1 MNMIVSYIVG
11 NLLRILEFLL
21 FARAIL
27 SWLSQAGGSRLYEFL
42 CMLTEPLIQP
52 FRSLVSQIDAFRRCP
67 FDIPFML
74 AFFTI
79 IVLEQ
84 VVYML

>member
-1 MNMIVSYIVG
+1 MIALYIVG
-11 NLLRILEFLL
+11 SLLRILEFLL

-27 SWLSQAGGSRLYEFL
+27 SWFSQAGGSKLYEFL
-42 CMLTEPLIQP
+42 RLITEPLIQP
-52 FRSLVSQIDAFRRCP
+52 FRSLTDRIDAFRGCP

-84 VVYML
+84 VIYML

>member
-1 MNMIVSYIVG
+1 MIASYIVG

-27 SWLSQAGGSRLYEFL
+27 SWFSQAGGSRLYEFL

-52 FRSLVSQIDAFRRCP
+52 SLVSRIDAFRRCP
-67 FDIPFML
+67 LDIPFML

>member
-1 MNMIVSYIVG
+1 MIASYIVG

-27 SWLSQAGGSRLYEFL
+27 SWFSHGGSRLYEFL

-52 FRSLVSQIDAFRRCP
+52 FRSLVSRIDAFRRCP
-67 FDIPFML
+67 LDIPFML

>member
-1 MNMIVSYIVG
+1 MNMIALYIVG
-11 NLLRILEFLL
+11 SLLRILEFLL

-27 SWLSQAGGSRLYEFL
+27 SWFPQVGGSKLYEFL
-42 CMLTEPLIQP
+42 CLITEPLIQP
-52 FRSLVSQIDAFRRCP
+52 FRSLTDRIDAFRGCP

-84 VVYML
+84 VIYML

>member
-1 MNMIVSYIVG
+1 MIASYIVG

-27 SWLSQAGGSRLYEFL
+27 SWFRVDVGSKLYVFL
-42 CMLTEPLIQP
+42 CLISEPLIQP
-52 FRSLVSQIDAFRRCP
+52 FRSLTAGIDAFRGCP

-84 VVYML
+84 VIYML

>member
-1 MNMIVSYIVG
+1 MNMIASYIVG

-27 SWLSQAGGSRLYEFL
+27 SWFSQAGGSRLYEFL

-67 FDIPFML
+67 
-74 AFFTI
+74 